1 MHVRFPLFRGY
12 NEFRLHMF
20 PGAKPVTAVSWVPE
34 MGATGDEVMTCMQL
48 DQAGRPLHLVERP
61 RPQPS
66 ASDLLIEVRACGV
79 CRTDLHIVDGDI
91 HGPLSDRS
99 RPRDRWARD
108 RARTPMPKGSL

>member
-1 MHVRFPLFRGY
+1 
-12 NEFRLHMF
+12 MF

-48 DQAGRPLHLVERP
+48 DRAGRPLHLVERP

-79 CRTDLHIVDGDI
+79 CRTDLHIVDGELPGQLPI
-91 HGPLSDRS
+91 VPGHEIVG
-99 RPRDRWARD
+99 A
-108 RARTPMPKGSL
+108 